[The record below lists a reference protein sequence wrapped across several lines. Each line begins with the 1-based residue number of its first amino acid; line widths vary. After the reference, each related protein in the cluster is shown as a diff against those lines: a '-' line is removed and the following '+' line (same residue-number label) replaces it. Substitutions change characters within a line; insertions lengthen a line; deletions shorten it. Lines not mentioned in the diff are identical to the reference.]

1 MRFKLI
7 EKSGNDY
14 TDIDS
19 LCKNILL
26 TRDVCNVKEY
36 LNILNYGD
44 KYENHYSLLDNIDKA
59 VKCLIK
65 HLENQSKIF
74 IIADC
79 DVDGVT
85 SFSILYMYL
94 KRLKPDIDLSYGIHT
109 GKQHGITK
117 DIQIPDDIDL
127 LIVPDAGS
135 NQLKE
140 HKELKDKGIDIII
153 LDHHE
158 AEEITQDAII
168 VNNQLCNYPNK
179 QLSGVAIVY
188 KFLQALDDET
198 WNSMADD
205 YLDLVALGLI
215 GDSMKVTEMETKYLI
230 EKGLSKIRNK
240 QFKALIDKQEYS
252 IKGRINSHSVGF
264 YVAPLINAMIRVG
277 KQNEKAL
284 MFKGFI
290 EEYDEFDYKPR
301 NKDEMIKEDIYTRV
315 ARLCSNTKNRQDKS
329 RDKATK
335 EISEIVLTKN
345 KLDDKIIFVNCNNE
359 YDLGIIGVIAIRI
372 ADKFNR
378 PCVLLNK
385 TSDGFG
391 GSGRNTDRNTIKDL
405 KSELNKT
412 GLVCAEGHP
421 QAMGVR
427 IPLGVKVS
435 DVISKLNK
443 QLKDVVFEDFY
454 DVDFIIPF
462 EELEDDFIYTI
473 ANLGDVWG
481 RGCSEPLIAITGLEF
496 NESEIEI
503 IGKQSNVLKVVVDDV
518 CFIKFKVN
526 EEDELISNGSDW
538 DDEDDKTFKIDL
550 VGKCTIDS
558 YNNIPQIIIE
568 DYNIVE
574 VR

>member
-26 TRDVCNVKEY
+26 TRDICDVKEY

-85 SFSILYMYL
+85 SFSALYLYL

-135 NQLKE
+135 NQFEE

-240 QFKALIDKQEYS
+240 QFKA
-252 IKGRINSHSVGF
+252 
-264 YVAPLINAMIRVG
+264 
-277 KQNEKAL
+277 
-284 MFKGFI
+284 
-290 EEYDEFDYKPR
+290 
-301 NKDEMIKEDIYTRV
+301 
-315 ARLCSNTKNRQDKS
+315 
-329 RDKATK
+329 
-335 EISEIVLTKN
+335 
-345 KLDDKIIFVNCNNE
+345 
-359 YDLGIIGVIAIRI
+359 
-372 ADKFNR
+372 
-378 PCVLLNK
+378 
-385 TSDGFG
+385 
-391 GSGRNTDRNTIKDL
+391 
-405 KSELNKT
+405 
-412 GLVCAEGHP
+412 
-421 QAMGVR
+421 
-427 IPLGVKVS
+427 
-435 DVISKLNK
+435 
-443 QLKDVVFEDFY
+443 
-454 DVDFIIPF
+454 
-462 EELEDDFIYTI
+462 
-473 ANLGDVWG
+473 
-481 RGCSEPLIAITGLEF
+481 
-496 NESEIEI
+496 
-503 IGKQSNVLKVVVDDV
+503 
-518 CFIKFKVN
+518 
-526 EEDELISNGSDW
+526 
-538 DDEDDKTFKIDL
+538 
-550 VGKCTIDS
+550 
-558 YNNIPQIIIE
+558 
-568 DYNIVE
+568 
-574 VR
+574 